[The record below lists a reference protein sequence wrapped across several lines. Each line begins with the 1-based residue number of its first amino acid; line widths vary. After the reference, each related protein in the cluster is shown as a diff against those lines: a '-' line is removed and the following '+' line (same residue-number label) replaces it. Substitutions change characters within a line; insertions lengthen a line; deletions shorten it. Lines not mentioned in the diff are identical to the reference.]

1 MLDRDELRALGL
13 NVNIRTG
20 IVDLIF
26 LLYSIQI
33 RKIT

>member
-1 MLDRDELRALGL
+1 LDREEFRALRL
-13 NVNIRTG
+13 NVNIRNG